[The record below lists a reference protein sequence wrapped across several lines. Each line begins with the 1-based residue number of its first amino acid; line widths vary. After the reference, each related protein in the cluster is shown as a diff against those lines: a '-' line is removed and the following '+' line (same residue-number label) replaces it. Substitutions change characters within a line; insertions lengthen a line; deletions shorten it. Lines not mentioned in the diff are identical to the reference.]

1 MQERWLTIGEASE
14 LTGKSTAAVRMW
26 IKRRTQKGDHVR
38 VKKERGKHCETWK
51 IHSSEMN
58 DLGER
63 VRVESSGEHMPELM
77 NTISLDRYEA
87 MRKEL
92 ENEREQALQGL
103 MMYRYKFEEIEQKM
117 RLLPAPPEMVA
128 RELEEKAAALA
139 QAEKIVE
146 EAKETQKHYIEAVEQ
161 LRAKLQEEEYAR
173 EAYRLQ
179 WEAAQAELKR
189 PWWKKIFGKK

>member
-1 MQERWLTIGEASE
+1 MTNQDSQWVNIQTASE
-14 LTGKSTAAVRMW
+14 IIGRSENAVRLL
-26 IKRRTQKGDHVR
+26 
-38 VKKERGKHCETWK
+38 VKRGKFDQLRK
-51 IHSSEMN
+51 IKDKGRGHWVIHRDSIARLVNLGQLVEVDGSDQLNQDHSIPLKHYEEQRKLWLSER
-58 DLGER
+58 DQLK
-63 VRVESSGEHMPELM
+63 S
-77 NTISLDRYEA
+77 
-87 MRKEL
+87 
-92 ENEREQALQGL
+92 GL

-146 EAKETQKHYIEAVEQ
+146 EAKETQKHYIAAVEQ